1 MFFFYIFLQKLKQ
14 NTFKKNKKVFR
25 QAQNSTNAI
34 TKEKKEKKNVFF
46 SGFDMFEFALFA

>member
-14 NTFKKNKKVFR
+14 NTFETNKKVFR
-25 QAQNSTNAI
+25 QAKNSRNAI
-34 TKEKKEKKNVFF
+34 TKEKKKKKNFF